1 MATKIDSVSARDRLK
16 PRREPYWHR
25 VSKGCYVGFRRMTAS
40 TPGNWWARYRD
51 ANTGKQVA
59 HGLGGL
65 EELAPTARFDRAVE
79 LARDWFAHVGM
90 GGRTEAMTVR
100 SACEA
105 YVKHIRTE
113 KDDKAADELE
123 ARYKRLVFLDPVA
136 AHELTKLQPDHVRDF
151 RLRLVAMPV
160 KVGKSGATRKR
171 AKDSINRDMTA
182 LRAAL
187 NHAKAQRAVTTDFAW
202 SEALKP
208 IKQAGKPRDLYL
220 DRDQRRRFVE
230 HAAADLQ
237 KLLQG
242 LARTPLRPGALAAL
256 SAGDFDKRLGVLK
269 IGKDK
274 SGKDR
279 KLKLFDETAA
289 FFASMAADK
298 LPTAP
303 MFARADGKRWDKDAW
318 KGPVKEAVAAANAGA
333 TPKYR
338 IPDAATAYTLRHSV
352 ISDLVHGGL
361 DLLTVA
367 QLSGTS
373 VAMIEKTYGHLRGEV
388 AASALAALAL

>member
-16 PRREPYWHR
+16 ARREPYWHR
-25 VSKGCYVGFRRMTAS
+25 VSKGCYVGFRRMTAA

-51 ANTGKQVA
+51 PNTGKQLA

-65 EELAPTARFDRAVE
+65 EELPPTARFDRAVE

-100 SACEA
+100 GACEA
-105 YVKHIRTE
+105 YVKHIRAE
-113 KDDKAADELE
+113 KDDKAADDLD
-123 ARYKRLVFLDPVA
+123 ARYNRRVFSDPIA
-136 AHELTKLQPDHVRDF
+136 QRELTKLQPDHVRDF
-151 RLRLVAMPV
+151 RLRLVATPV
-160 KVGKSGATRKR
+160 TVGKTGKTRKL
-171 AKDSINRDMTA
+171 AKDTVNREMTA

-237 KLLQG
+237 QFLRG
-242 LARTPLRPGALAAL
+242 MTMTPLRPGALAAL
-256 SAGDFDKRLGVLK
+256 SAGDFEKRLGVLK

-274 SGKDR
+274 NGKDR
-279 KLKLFDETAA
+279 KLKLFDATAA
-289 FFASMAADK
+289 FFETMTKGK

-318 KGPVKEAVAAANAGA
+318 KGPVKEAVAAANANA
-333 TPKYR
+333 AAKER
-338 IPDAATAYTLRHSV
+338 IPDAATTYTLRHSV

-373 VAMIEKTYGHLRGEV
+373 VAMIERTYGHLRGEV
-388 AASALAALAL
+388 AASALASLAL

>member
-25 VSKGCYVGFRRMTAS
+25 VSKGCYVGFRRMTTT

-51 ANTGKQVA
+51 GNTGKQVA

-65 EELAPTARFDRAVE
+65 EELAPTGRFDRAVE
-79 LARDWFAHVGM
+79 LAREWFSHVGM
-90 GGRTEAMTVR
+90 GGRTEATTVR

-105 YVKHIRTE
+105 YVKHVRAE
-113 KDDKAADELE
+113 KDDKAADELH
-123 ARYKRLVFLDPVA
+123 ARYKRYVLSDPVA
-136 AHELTKLQPDHVRDF
+136 QHELTKLQPDHVRDF
-151 RLRLVAMPV
+151 RSRLVDTPV
-160 KVGKSGATRKR
+160 MVGNSGKTRKR
-171 AKDSINRDMTA
+171 AKDTINRDMTA

-220 DRDQRRRFVE
+220 DLDQRRRLVD
-230 HAAADLQ
+230 HAAPDLQ

-256 SAGDFDKRLGVLK
+256 SAGDFEKRLGVLK
-269 IGKDK
+269 IGTDK

-279 KLKLFDETAA
+279 KVKLFDDTAA
-289 FFASMAADK
+289 FFADMSKDK
-298 LPTAP
+298 LPGAP
-303 MFARADGKRWDKDAW
+303 MFARADGKRWDKDSW
-318 KGPVKEAVAAANAGA
+318 KGPVKDAVTSANADGLH
-333 TPKYR
+333 KHN
-338 IPDAATAYTLRHSV
+338 IPNAATAYTLRHSV

-388 AASALAALAL
+388 AASALARLAL